1 MTAKLLR
8 LLAACLFALASAGA
22 LAQYPSRP
30 IKLIV
35 PIPPGGAPD
44 IVARVV
50 GQKLSEILAV
60 PVVVDN
66 RAGSNGNIAGD
77 LVAKSPP
84 DGYTLLLGQDSL
96 VAINPHLYAKMP
108 FDPLKDLVPV
118 ATLVAN
124 QFVLAVNPSLPVK
137 NFQEFIEY
145 ARRTTP
151 PLPYASGGNGS
162 QHHLSMEILKQRA
175 GIDMLHVPFK
185 GGAPATMATVAG
197 DTAAMFAGTSTS
209 AQIKAGKLRALAV
222 TGTQRSPEY
231 PDLPTIGEF
240 YPGYEVTIWLALFA
254 PAGTPEPVLVPLA
267 RRGRKGAGGAGRQA
281 EAQLGRRGRAF
292 CDDARRIRRPHPA
305 RLRQVR
311 QDRQDD
317 RHQASTDPGIGCI
330 HGEGPAHPRDRRI
343 RPRARPVRRHRAGR
357 GRRSHRVAPAGR
369 GDVLPLFAAA
379 ANSTSPKYRS
389 PRSSRWR
396 RRTTRASLR
405 CRCFRRA
412 CSVTRRS
419 TSAATAASTGPSSLR
434 ASASACPNG
443 RRPRRSIRADCW
455 RTSTAS
461 ISPRSTGIRPA

>member
-1 MTAKLLR
+1 MTARLLR
-8 LLAACLFALASAGA
+8 LFAASLFALASAGA

-44 IVARVV
+44 IAARVI

-66 RAGSNGNIAGD
+66 HAGSNGNIAGD

-108 FDPLKDLVPV
+108 FDPVKDLVPV

-137 NFQEFIEY
+137 NFQEFVEY

-222 TGTQRSPEY
+222 TGTKRSPEY

-254 PAGTPEPVLVPLA
+254 PAGTPDAVLVPLRA
-267 RRGRKGAGGAGRQA
+267 AVEKALAAPDVRQKLNAAGGVEPFVTTPDEFAA
-281 EAQLGRRGRAF
+281 L
-292 CDDARRIRRPHPA
+292 IRRDYDKYGKI
-305 RLRQVR
+305 VK
-311 QDRQDD
+311 
-317 RHQASTDPGIGCI
+317 TIGIKL
-330 HGEGPAHPRDRRI
+330 D
-343 RPRARPVRRHRAGR
+343 
-357 GRRSHRVAPAGR
+357 
-369 GDVLPLFAAA
+369 
-379 ANSTSPKYRS
+379 
-389 PRSSRWR
+389 
-396 RRTTRASLR
+396 
-405 CRCFRRA
+405 
-412 CSVTRRS
+412 
-419 TSAATAASTGPSSLR
+419 
-434 ASASACPNG
+434 
-443 RRPRRSIRADCW
+443 
-455 RTSTAS
+455 
-461 ISPRSTGIRPA
+461 

>member
-22 LAQYPSRP
+22 LAQYPSRA

-44 IVARVV
+44 IAARVV
-50 GQKLSEILAV
+50 GQQLSEILGV

-66 RAGSNGNIAGD
+66 HAGSNGNIAGD

-124 QFVLAVNPSLPVK
+124 QFVLAVNPSLPVT

-151 PLPYASGGNGS
+151 PLAYASGGNGS

-222 TGTQRSPEY
+222 TGTKRSPEY
-231 PDLPTIGEF
+231 PGLPTISEF

-254 PAGTPEPVLVPLA
+254 PAGTPDAVLVRLRAAVDKALA
-267 RRGRKGAGGAGRQA
+267 TPEVRQKLNSAGGVEPFVTTPDEFAS
-281 EAQLGRRGRAF
+281 L
-292 CDDARRIRRPHPA
+292 IRR
-305 RLRQVR
+305 
-311 QDRQDD
+311 DYD
-317 RHQASTDPGIGCI
+317 
-330 HGEGPAHPRDRRI
+330 
-343 RPRARPVRRHRAGR
+343 
-357 GRRSHRVAPAGR
+357 
-369 GDVLPLFAAA
+369 
-379 ANSTSPKYRS
+379 KYGKIVK
-389 PRSSRWR
+389 
-396 RRTTRASLR
+396 T
-405 CRCFRRA
+405 
-412 CSVTRRS
+412 
-419 TSAATAASTGPSSLR
+419 
-434 ASASACPNG
+434 
-443 RRPRRSIRADCW
+443 
-455 RTSTAS
+455 
-461 ISPRSTGIRPA
+461 TGIRLD

>member
-1 MTAKLLR
+1 MTARLLR
-8 LLAACLFALASAGA
+8 RFAACLFALVSAGA

-35 PIPPGGAPD
+35 PIPPGGEPD
-44 IVARVV
+44 IAARVI

-66 RAGSNGNIAGD
+66 HAGSNGNIAGD

-108 FDPLKDLVPV
+108 FDPLKDLTPV

-222 TGTQRSPEY
+222 TGTKRSPEY

-254 PAGTPEPVLVPLA
+254 PAGTPEAVL
-267 RRGRKGAGGAGRQA
+267 G
-281 EAQLGRRGRAF
+281 
-292 CDDARRIRRPHPA
+292 
-305 RLRQVR
+305 
-311 QDRQDD
+311 
-317 RHQASTDPGIGCI
+317 
-330 HGEGPAHPRDRRI
+330 
-343 RPRARPVRRHRAGR
+343 
-357 GRRSHRVAPAGR
+357 
-369 GDVLPLFAAA
+369 
-379 ANSTSPKYRS
+379 
-389 PRSSRWR
+389 
-396 RRTTRASLR
+396 
-405 CRCFRRA
+405 
-412 CSVTRRS
+412 
-419 TSAATAASTGPSSLR
+419 SLR
-434 ASASACPNG
+434 AAVEKALAAPDVRQKLNAAG
-443 RRPRRSIRADCW
+443 GVEPFITTPDEFAALIRRDYDKYGKIVK
-455 RTSTAS
+455 T
-461 ISPRSTGIRPA
+461 TGIKLD